1 MPAIAENSLT
11 PTRLSQSKA
20 GADGAA
26 GGRAGGRGGVAGG
39 LGGGGGAA
47 AAGVAIGGVTIGGF
61 TTGAG
66 ATGVERTGGA
76 TGGGVTAGGVTTG
89 GFDNRRSDNRRL
101 HNQWRCRRRSRLRG
115 RRGVLASPRLRC
127 RFDLA
132 AELQQP
138 RRETLERGG
147 LFRHHILERRHSCP
161 RPPRRYPR
169 RDRQHEWQCE
179 RQEQGHQKFH
189 WSSSSFYR
197 LRLCLLILLQPRARL
212 SCGGAEKW

>member
-66 ATGVERTGGA
+66 ATGVERTGAA
-76 TGGGVTAGGVTTG
+76 T
-89 GFDNRRSDNRRL
+89 RRRDRRRRHWRRRDRWRSHHRRL

-147 LFRHHILERRHSCP
+147 LFGHHIFERRHSCP

-179 RQEQGHQKFH
+179 RQE
-189 WSSSSFYR
+189 
-197 LRLCLLILLQPRARL
+197 
-212 SCGGAEKW
+212 